1 MTRADSKEHPLLYCR
16 LFMNNKTET
25 IGTIDPIQAQV
36 ALRSRLDQPR
46 VTKVKYGQEII
57 ELDLREK
64 ILKLGLDLHYRQ
76 VTVGMQE
83 DGSLVRAVG
92 KMSYR
97 EFFKWGK
104 KKLAEGWEIHSCY
117 EAGASGYWLHRELI
131 KLGIKNL
138 VVVPKTMGEG
148 GKKQKTDRRDS
159 CQLTDDLDRYLRGN
173 PKAFSVVGVPSEEQE
188 EKRALIRYHLQ
199 IMEDRGHCGRHE
211 WPPTNNRCRDDK

>member
-1 MTRADSKEHPLLYCR
+1 
-16 LFMNNKTET
+16 MNNKTET

-97 EFFKWGK
+97 EFFKWGQ
-104 KKLAEGWEIHSCY
+104 KKLAEGWQIFSCY
-117 EAGASGYWLHRELI
+117 EAGAMAIGFTGS
-131 KLGIKNL
+131 
-138 VVVPKTMGEG
+138 
-148 GKKQKTDRRDS
+148 
-159 CQLTDDLDRYLRGN
+159 
-173 PKAFSVVGVPSEEQE
+173 
-188 EKRALIRYHLQ
+188 
-199 IMEDRGHCGRHE
+199 
-211 WPPTNNRCRDDK
+211 

>member
-1 MTRADSKEHPLLYCR
+1 MTRADSKQHPLLYCR

-76 VTVGMQE
+76 VTVGMQG
-83 DGSLVRAVG
+83 DGSLVRAGG
-92 KMSYR
+92 KMGYR

-104 KKLAEGWEIHSCY
+104 KKLAEGWQICSCY
-117 EAGASGYWLHRELI
+117 EAGASCYWLLLWLI
-131 KLGIKNL
+131 NIGIKDME
-138 VVVPKTMGEG
+138 VVL
-148 GKKQKTDRRDS
+148 Q
-159 CQLTDDLDRYLRGN
+159 
-173 PKAFSVVGVPSEEQE
+173 VVG
-188 EKRALIRYHLQ
+188 H
-199 IMEDRGHCGRHE
+199 
-211 WPPTNNRCRDDK
+211 

>member
-1 MTRADSKEHPLLYCR
+1 
-16 LFMNNKTET
+16 MNNKTET

-104 KKLAEGWEIHSCY
+104 KKLAEGWQIFSCY
-117 EAGASGYWLHRELI
+117 EAGASGYWLHRE
-131 KLGIKNL
+131 
-138 VVVPKTMGEG
+138 
-148 GKKQKTDRRDS
+148 S
-159 CQLTDDLDRYLRGN
+159 
-173 PKAFSVVGVPSEEQE
+173 
-188 EKRALIRYHLQ
+188 
-199 IMEDRGHCGRHE
+199 
-211 WPPTNNRCRDDK
+211 